1 MFDFHMHSLVS
12 GDSQASP
19 EEMVAAAEAA
29 GLKEICFTDHMDCK
43 IGLKETNVFTQES
56 YQKAYENLRSEK
68 VVIRFGMEFGMMM
81 NNRERFLQ
89 EVAKRDYDFII
100 GSLHNIGSCN
110 VYYQSFNEGK
120 TQEQVYAY
128 YLESVLECLEV
139 HRDFHVL
146 GHMTFPTK
154 AAKNPEHTPYTM
166 EKYGDLAEE
175 IFKKLTTMGIGLEVN
190 TSGIKS
196 SGQPIPPLDFVK
208 RYVEMGGEIIT
219 IGSDAHKPEQV
230 GNYVFET
237 LQRLKEITP
246 WICTFA
252 EGKPKFHRIDSLC

>member
-1 MFDFHMHSLVS
+1 
-12 GDSQASP
+12 
-19 EEMVAAAEAA
+19 
-29 GLKEICFTDHMDCK
+29 
-43 IGLKETNVFTQES
+43 
-56 YQKAYENLRSEK
+56 
-68 VVIRFGMEFGMMM
+68 
-81 NNRERFLQ
+81 
-89 EVAKRDYDFII
+89 
-100 GSLHNIGSCN
+100 
-110 VYYQSFNEGK
+110 
-120 TQEQVYAY
+120 
-128 YLESVLECLEV
+128 
-139 HRDFHVL
+139 
-146 GHMTFPTK
+146 
-154 AAKNPEHTPYTM
+154 M